1 MEGTPLGVPPVLALL
16 QQPLAPSVVGMLIED
31 PGALLHVGR
40 VDVPVAPA
48 VLQVRQV
55 LTELHHLAAK
65 VWSLVDAN
73 PVPVGGLEC

>member
-1 MEGTPLGVPPVLALL
+1 MEGTPLSVPPVLALL
-16 QQPLAPSVVGMLIED
+16 QQVLAPSVVGMLIED
-31 PGALLHVGR
+31 PGTLLDVGR
-40 VDVPVAPA
+40 VDVPVTPA

-65 VWSLVDAN
+65 VWPLVDAN

>member
-1 MEGTPLGVPPVLALL
+1 MEGAPLGVPLVLALL
-16 QQPLAPSVVGMLIED
+16 QQVLAPPVVGMLVED
-31 PGALLHVGR
+31 PGTLLDVGG

-65 VWSLVDAN
+65 VWPLVDAD